1 MAQTITHEP
10 VANHPGQWA
19 AHLSRFGHRA
29 IDVFLVFWLF
39 VSTGALFPL
48 LASGG
53 TATFDADTA
62 ATLRL
67 LLLPS
72 LVMAP
77 ILLLTKQREIT
88 ALFLSNPLLIALL
101 LWVWT
106 SLSWSIDPAIS
117 ARRALA
123 LTTNSVITCY
133 LVSSYEISA
142 VVRRLLLVCFI
153 ALSLNAICLI
163 FSPSFAFSS
172 EDGRFRGIFTHKS
185 VLGQFLIISTFVL
198 LLSSQERL
206 ATRSIII
213 VGFLLVFAIG
223 IPTKSV
229 TALLLI
235 PMLLT
240 ISILPDVFKIDRVR
254 SWTLVFFV
262 LTFTGVMILVGTLFI
277 DDLMAFIGR
286 DLTFTGRTGI
296 WFYVFS
302 YIERRPLLGYGY
314 GAFFGDQDYI
324 LQLKQTFLFDLTGA
338 HSGYLQTWLDLGLI
352 GLGIAVLFLMTGF
365 VQSIRRLS
373 SEGDIAARFGF
384 FWLLLY
390 FGRNLVESDLLS
402 QSQMSWPLALL
413 GVLFQSAAIPSRAS
427 EMPRRSG
434 RWSDLRLTWSRRA

>member
-1 MAQTITHEP
+1 MTYEP
-10 VANHPGQWA
+10 VANRPGRSA
-19 AHLSRFGHRA
+19 ARLSRFGHRA

-53 TATFDADTA
+53 TATFDPDTA

-77 ILLLTKQREIT
+77 ILLLTKQQEIT
-88 ALFLSNPLLIALL
+88 ALFLSNPLLIALV
-101 LWVWT
+101 LWVWA

-123 LTTNSVITCY
+123 LTTNTVITCY
-133 LVSSYEISA
+133 LVTSYEASA
-142 VVRRLLLVCFI
+142 IVRRLLLVCFI
-153 ALSLNAICLI
+153 ALSLSAICVI
-163 FSPSFAFSS
+163 FSPSFAFSP

-185 VLGQFLIISTFVL
+185 VLGQCLIISTFVL
-198 LLSSQERL
+198 LLSYQERL
-206 ATRSIII
+206 AARSIII
-213 VGFLLVFAIG
+213 IGFLLVFALG

-235 PMLLT
+235 PMLVV
-240 ISILPDVFKIDRVR
+240 ISILLAVFKADRMR
-254 SWTLVFFV
+254 SWTVVFFG
-262 LTFTGVMILVGTLFI
+262 LALSGIILLMATLFI
-277 DDLMAFIGR
+277 DDIMIFIGR

-296 WFYVFS
+296 WLYVFS

-314 GAFFGDQDYI
+314 GAFFGDRDYI

-352 GLGIAVLFLMTGF
+352 GLAITVVFLMTGF
-365 VQSIRRLS
+365 AQSTRRLANG
-373 SEGDIAARFGF
+373 GDLAARFGF
-384 FWLLLY
+384 FWLVLY
-390 FGRNLVESDLLS
+390 FGRNLVELDLLS

-413 GVLFQSAAIPSRAS
+413 GVLFQNAATPSREL

-434 RWSDLRLTWSRRA
+434 RWSDLCLTWNRRA